1 MIGVVRILALVLAGA
16 AVVGCQTDGL
26 VGPEVDATAKSRVID
41 TPKTAARTPA
51 SKKDSGK
58 QAAIAQGDASGRS
71 TAFRDDREITGS
83 LNRAAVSSAPAV
95 QLGDAAPIPAHTLF
109 GNWTLVDNGGRKCR
123 LILGGV
129 LIGAAYSARGES
141 DCPQA
146 FTAVQSW
153 EIQGAELV
161 LRNQSRG
168 VVGRLQPTG
177 PSRFDGQADGG
188 AVYIIR

>member
-1 MIGVVRILALVLAGA
+1 MIGVVRILAVVVAGA

-26 VGPEVDATAKSRVID
+26 VGPEVDASAKSRVID

-51 SKKDSGK
+51 SKKESAK
-58 QAAIAQGDASGRS
+58 QAAIAQGDIASRA
-71 TAFRDDREITGS
+71 AFRDDRDMTGS
-83 LNRAAVSSAPAV
+83 VNTGAMNTARPG
-95 QLGDAAPIPAHTLF
+95 GDAGSIPAHTLF

-123 LILGGV
+123 VILGGV
-129 LIGAAYSARGES
+129 LVGAAYSARGEP

-146 FTAVQSW
+146 FAAVQSW

-161 LRNQSRG
+161 LRNQARG

-177 PSRFDGQADGG
+177 PSRFDGQSDGG
-188 AVYIIR
+188 SVYLIR